1 MFMYSFNPYCSG
13 RWSRTNEGDILI
25 FPTLEVLI
33 LIVVEEGPV
42 LVGICQNERHN
53 AGRVLN
59 LVVVDDGLVLRQVA
73 MGAAAIQAVLILIVM
88 DDGLVRKEKSITDG
102 EHVS

>member
-13 RWSRTNEGDILI
+13 RWSRTPPSGNGSSRHSGCLNPYGNGRWSRTSVNEFRALAE
-25 FPTLEVLI
+25 L
-33 LIVVEEGPV
+33 
-42 LVGICQNERHN
+42 
-53 AGRVLN
+53 
-59 LVVVDDGLVLRQVA
+59 
-73 MGAAAIQAVLILIVM
+73 VLILIVM

>member
-1 MFMYSFNPYCSG
+1 M
-13 RWSRTNEGDILI
+13 
-25 FPTLEVLI
+25 
-33 LIVVEEGPV
+33 
-42 LVGICQNERHN
+42 
-53 AGRVLN
+53 
-59 LVVVDDGLVLRQVA
+59 DDGLVLRQVA